1 ADMTQSNVKLHGGAV
16 RYGAMYGG
24 NRLFS
29 GGRSGGG
36 GSGGGFSLATSRS
49 LGISGVAGSGPGLRG
64 GLGLGLGRSL
74 GLDVGAGA
82 ALSLGRVAGAG
93 GGLGLSFGGL
103 GAGPFSAGRLGSF
116 KAAAAQLRPLLGGRV
131 FKIGGYGY
139 NPSFLA
145 STTTVAADVSPRL
158 NIDPS
163 LPSVDTVQMTR
174 MKEKEQL
181 QVLNDKFASFID
193 KTRSL
198 EQQNAILKA
207 KISMFTNPDQGGPA
221 STSILLTSAI
231 GTYKTQIDSLA
242 ATKEAILAEIEHYKG
257 IIGDIQSRFDE
268 ETAQTKALEAEWT
281 HLKED
286 VDSLYLKVFELQA
299 SIGGLEDQIAL
310 AKQVYDSKVKEVQNI
325 VTGGAKSAI
334 SISVNNAAQA
344 HDLTSALADVKAHYE
359 ALAQRSKQDAYL
371 LVQDSLSLM
380 SLNTQPS
387 SQSLTN
393 MNEELRVYKL
403 QIDSVQREIDRIK
416 ALNLQLQGQLDE
428 AESDSSSHA
437 ETYQDQILALK
448 SQLDDLRKQL
458 AHYGQE
464 YQELLASKMSLDVEI
479 TAYKKLLDSEENRLK
494 SGGSITVHVSKSLV
508 GGGAGAGAGGGA
520 GAGLGLAVG
529 GAGLGGGGGLG
540 YGLSSGMGL
549 SLGGG
554 LGGGL
559 SGLGGGLGSGLG
571 GGLGGGLSGLGGG
584 LGSGF
589 GLSGGSRSLSSTL
602 NSSTLSASVY

>member
-1 ADMTQSNVKLHGGAV
+1 MTQSNVKLHGGAV